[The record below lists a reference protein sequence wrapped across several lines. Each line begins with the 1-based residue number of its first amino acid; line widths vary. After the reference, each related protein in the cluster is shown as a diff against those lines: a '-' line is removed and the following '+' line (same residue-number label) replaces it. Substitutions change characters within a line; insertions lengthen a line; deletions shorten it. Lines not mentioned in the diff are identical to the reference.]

1 MRSTH
6 MPFTLLLI
14 MLLSVLVGCGSNSI
28 SSDTKT
34 ACDISSN
41 ILGNIVS
48 ISHASVSGSTASFV
62 GAIFIDGSKEK
73 HKAFD
78 KVSVSVAVHTQI
90 LEKQEQK
97 CRIVAFNALKIAQ
110 RVQIQSTG
118 IVRETYPPQI
128 DATEIVILAPKV

>member
-1 MRSTH
+1 MRYTH
-6 MPFTLLLI
+6 VPFTLLLI
-14 MLLSVLVGCGSNSI
+14 VFLAVLVGCGPSRT

-48 ISHASVSGSTASFV
+48 ISYASVSGSTTSFV
-62 GAIFIDGSKEK
+62 GAIFIDGTKEK
-73 HKAFD
+73 QRAFD

-90 LEKQEQK
+90 FEKQEQK
-97 CRIVAFNALKIAQ
+97 CRIVAFDALKIAQ